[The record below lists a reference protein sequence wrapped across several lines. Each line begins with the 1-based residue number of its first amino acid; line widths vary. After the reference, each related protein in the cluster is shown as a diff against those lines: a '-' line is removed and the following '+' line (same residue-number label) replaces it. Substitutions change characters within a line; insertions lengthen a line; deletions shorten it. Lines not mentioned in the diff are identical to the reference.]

1 MKQKLII
8 HYGMAIVLTTGFSTV
23 FAQRPASPLIVVED
37 LGGSPASPYYDA
49 LAPQEDPQQPEQN
62 NIYPRSYSEADMLPV
77 RTPRLTPG
85 MVEKRSI
92 QAPGLTPLFLI
103 GDDDLSRTWLIHHLT
118 LLRQATA
125 VGLVVN
131 VETKN
136 ALQALREIAPGLE
149 LVPASADDLAQ
160 RLGLSHYPVLI
171 TSTGIEQ

>member
-1 MKQKLII
+1 MKHKLII
-8 HYGMAIVLTTGFSTV
+8 HYGIAIFLTTGFSSV

-37 LGGSPASPYYDA
+37 LGGSSTIPYYDA
-49 LAPQEDPQQPEQN
+49 LAPQEEPQQPEQN
-62 NIYPRSYSEADMLPV
+62 KLSPRHYSEADMLPV
-77 RTPRLTPG
+77 LTPRLTPG
-85 MVEKRSI
+85 IVEKRSI

-103 GDDDLSRTWLIHHLT
+103 GDDDLSRTWLSHHLT

-136 ALQALREIAPGLE
+136 ALQALRAIAPGLE